1 MASDWIVDFIH
12 QGGYLGVAALM
23 FAENIFPPIPSEVV
37 MPVAGLA
44 ASQGEL
50 ALGAVIVAGTAGAL
64 AGQLFWYWLGYR
76 IGDEGLKAFA
86 ARHGRWITMT
96 PRDVDRADA
105 WFDRHGAKAV
115 LIGRMIPG
123 VRTLISLPAGL
134 SEMPVRRFLVYST
147 IGTTAW
153 TAALASAGYTL
164 GEQFEGVSS
173 RVGPLSTGVLLGI
186 ASWYIYRLLTFTPR
200 PR

>member
-1 MASDWIVDFIH
+1 MSSDWIVEVIH

-23 FAENIFPPIPSEVV
+23 FAENVFPPIPSEVV

-44 ASQGEL
+44 ASRGEL
-50 ALGAVIVAGTAGAL
+50 MLGAVIAAGTAGAL
-64 AGQLFWYWLGYR
+64 AGQLFWYWVGYR
-76 IGDEGLKAFA
+76 VGEEGLKAFA

-105 WFDRHGAKAV
+105 WFDRHGATAV
-115 LIGRMIPG
+115 LIGRLIPG

-134 SEMPVRRFLVYST
+134 SEMPLRRFLVSSA

-173 RVGPLSTGVLLGI
+173 RVGPVSAGVLI
-186 ASWYIYRLLTFTPR
+186 AIACWYIYRLLTFTQR

>member
-1 MASDWIVDFIH
+1 MSSDWIVDVIH

-44 ASQGEL
+44 ASRGDL
-50 ALGAVIVAGTAGAL
+50 ALGAVIAAGTAGAL

-76 IGDEGLKAFA
+76 IGEEGLKAFA

-96 PRDVDRADA
+96 PRDIDRADA

-115 LIGRMIPG
+115 FIGRMIPG

-134 SEMPVRRFLVYST
+134 SEMPLRRFLVSSA

-164 GEQFEGVSS
+164 GEQFEGVST
-173 RVGPLSTGVLLGI
+173 RIGPVSTGVLLGV
-186 ASWYIYRLLTFTPR
+186 AGWYLYRVLTFTPR